1 MLTRVKK
8 KHALGALC
16 ANLKLIFSK
25 AKKNFNSLIPPLQF
39 LLGFQSVRT
48 L

>member
-8 KHALGALC
+8 KHALGALH

-25 AKKNFNSLIPPLQF
+25 TKKNFNSFIPPLQF
-39 LLGFQSVRT
+39 LWGLQSVRT